1 MGGGSGGGLA
11 RGRCPGGGGND
22 LGSNGVDVLGPVR
35 GILSGFE
42 VGMVRGGGK
51 VLGGVL
57 DLMVSSSILP

>member
-42 VGMVRGGGK
+42 VGMVRGGRK
-51 VLGGVL
+51 VLGG
-57 DLMVSSSILP
+57 S